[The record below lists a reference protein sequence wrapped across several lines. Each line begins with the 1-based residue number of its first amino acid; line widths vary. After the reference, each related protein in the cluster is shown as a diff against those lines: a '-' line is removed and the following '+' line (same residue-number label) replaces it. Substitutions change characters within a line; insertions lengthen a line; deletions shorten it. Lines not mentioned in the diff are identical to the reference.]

1 MPRWIACLLAVLIAA
16 MALGPA
22 QAAVPEYRAVIVKT
36 YPHDPQAFTEGLF
49 YKDGFLYESTG
60 REGHSSI
67 RRTVLETGKV
77 TQQHSLDPRYFGEGI
92 VNWQDKLIE
101 LTWKSEVGFVYDLA
115 TFRQRFDFHYA
126 GEGWALTQDG
136 SHLIM
141 SDGTSDLRLLDP
153 KTLRESGRIHV
164 TCDGRP
170 VQRINELEWVKG
182 EIYANVWLTSLMI
195 RINPATGEVAGLVD
209 LTDIAALIHVNSA
222 DAVLNGIA
230 YDEAADRLFVTGK
243 LWPSLYQVRL
253 MPKPMGTVSVEICRD
268 GKADTPAIV

>member
-1 MPRWIACLLAVLIAA
+1 
-16 MALGPA
+16 
-22 QAAVPEYRAVIVKT
+22 
-36 YPHDPQAFTEGLF
+36 
-49 YKDGFLYESTG
+49 
-60 REGHSSI
+60 
-67 RRTVLETGKV
+67 VLETGKV
-77 TQQHSLDPRYFGEGI
+77 TRQHSLDPRYFGEGI

-253 MPKPMGTVSVEICRD
+253 MPKPDGDGLCRD
-268 GKADTPAIV
+268 LP